1 MLRRERRL
9 NACRLRALRWP
20 VAATDKLRVVLL
32 VQNVVL
38 RCKPSAGG
46 TVGGAKMTVVGRQII
61 NTGGPARMRYRAIR
75 AAVITLII
83 LVCIAILV
91 FFVRGRRAH
100 PLTPAYGHHART
112 TSGARPAGATNP

>member
-1 MLRRERRL
+1 MRAPFAPCGGPSPPRTSC
-9 NACRLRALRWP
+9 ASFCWCRTRFCGA
-20 VAATDKLRVVLL
+20 
-32 VQNVVL
+32 N
-38 RCKPSAGG
+38 PSAGG

-61 NTGGPARMRYRAIR
+61 NTGGPARTRYRAIR